1 MKILYDSN
9 IFLSYKAGGISRYHY
24 ELYKGI
30 SNNSHHQIRM
40 AGKFIKN
47 DYLRSD
53 RQFRSKFI
61 YDPTAT
67 FASLNRYLVKRVLRN
82 ADSFDLFHP
91 SAPNY
96 YEVSDIPAESKVVF
110 TIHDL
115 ILERESIDL
124 GKKKLELA
132 NRADKIIAVSQAT
145 KNDIIDLFGIPAD
158 KIEVIYHG
166 SSLFPEQ
173 ANLVRKKPEGLPGDF
188 LLYVG
193 NRGGYKNF
201 TGFVKGVAP
210 LLKRQ
215 ESLHLVCASKKAF
228 SQNEMELFRSL
239 GIDQKVVSYSGIDD
253 NLLAYLYCRAIAFV
267 FPSLNE
273 GFGIPILEAWSCGT
287 PVVLSD
293 NPCFVEVAAEAGCYF
308 DPSDPDSILESVEK
322 IVTDDD
328 LRKEL
333 IEKGKKRLEL
343 FSWEITVRQ
352 TIQLYE
358 SLFAEIK

>member
-30 SNNSHHQIRM
+30 SNNSHHKIKM

-47 DYLRSD
+47 EYLRSD
-53 RQFRSKFI
+53 RQFRNKFI

-67 FASLNRYLVKRVLRN
+67 FASLNRYLVKRALRN
-82 ADSFDLFHP
+82 AHSFDLFHP

-96 YEVSDIPAESKVVF
+96 YQVNDIPIETKVVF

-115 ILERESIDL
+115 ILERESIDS

-132 NRADKIIAVSQAT
+132 NRANKIIAVSQAT
-145 KNDIIDLFGIPAD
+145 KNDIINLFGIPGD

-166 SSLFPEQ
+166 SSLSPEQ
-173 ANLVRKKPEGLPGDF
+173 ADLIKKEPENLPAEY

-201 TGFVKGVAP
+201 IGLVNGIAP
-210 LLKRQ
+210 ILKKHT
-215 ESLHLVCASKKAF
+215 SLHLVCAGRKPF
-228 SQNEMELFRSL
+228 SQRELDLFKSL
-239 GIDQKVVSYSGIDD
+239 GIDKKVINYSDIND
-253 NLLAYLYCRAIAFV
+253 NLLAYLYRRAKVFV

-322 IVTDDD
+322 IVADDD
-328 LRKEL
+328 LRKDL
-333 IEKGKKRLEL
+333 IEKGKKRLKL
-343 FSWEITVRQ
+343 FSWENTVRQ
-352 TIQLYE
+352 TIQVYE

>member
-30 SNNSHHQIRM
+30 SNNSRHEIRM

-47 DYLRSD
+47 DYLRND
-53 RQFRSKFI
+53 PQYRNKFI
-61 YDPTAT
+61 YEPTAT
-67 FASLNRYLVKRVLRN
+67 FAWLNRYLVKRELKKSQ
-82 ADSFDLFHP
+82 SFDLFHP
-91 SAPNY
+91 SAPHY
-96 YEVSDIPAESKVVF
+96 YDVSDIPAESKVVF

-115 ILERESIDL
+115 IYERESNIL
-124 GKKKLELA
+124 GQKKLELA
-132 NRADKIIAVSQAT
+132 KRADKLIAVSQAT
-145 KNDIIDLFGIPAD
+145 KNDIVELFGISAD

-173 ANLVRKKPEGLPGDF
+173 ANLMRKKPENLPTDF

-201 TGFVKGVAP
+201 DGLVHAIAS
-210 LLKRQ
+210 LLKKRS
-215 ESLHLVCASKKAF
+215 SLHLVCVGKKPF
-228 SQNEMELFRSL
+228 NPSELELFRSL
-239 GIDQKVVSYSGIDD
+239 GVEQKIVNYSDIDD
-253 NLLAYLYCRAIAFV
+253 NQLAYLYCHAKAFV

-287 PVVLSD
+287 PLILSQ
-293 NPCFVEVAAEAGCYF
+293 NACFEEVAADAGCYF
-308 DPSDPDSILESVEK
+308 DPSNADSILMSIEAVL
-322 IVTDDD
+322 DDIQ

-333 IEKGKKRLEL
+333 IAKGTKRLEL
-343 FSWEITVRQ
+343 FSWEKTVAQ
-352 TIQLYE
+352 TVQLYE
-358 SLFAEIK
+358 SLFV